1 MVKDCL
7 SHTQNCSICATS
19 FAQRITWHI
28 SEQKE
33 AKDKRQKQKHILLAV
48 PKSIYK
54 YLVVLDCNWTHCT
67 VKLKSA
73 LLEHNCVF
81 IVDTS
86 AFREH

>member
-73 LLEHNCVF
+73 LHM
-81 IVDTS
+81 DP
-86 AFREH
+86 